1 MSTKKSALINQSK
14 SLTGEGDTWEIEVSA
29 GWKAGKSTRHPQFFD
44 RAIFTLANL
53 SLSPAEISQITAL
66 FGLPCV

>member
-1 MSTKKSALINQSK
+1 MRTEKSALINQSK

-44 RAIFTLANL
+44 RAIFN
-53 SLSPAEISQITAL
+53 
-66 FGLPCV
+66 PC